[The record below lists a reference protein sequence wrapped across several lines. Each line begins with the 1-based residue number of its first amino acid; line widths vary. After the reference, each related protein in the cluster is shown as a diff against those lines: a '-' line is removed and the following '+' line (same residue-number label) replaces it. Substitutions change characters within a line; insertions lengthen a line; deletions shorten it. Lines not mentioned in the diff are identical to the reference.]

1 MSLLDLSSELILS
14 IASDVRQVDLLNIS
28 LVCKRLRAVTEPE
41 LYREY
46 SNLRSRP
53 FAPFVKRLISDERF
67 TRYVKKIDLRYWHT
81 LDSFKPENYEVH
93 PRFQAEHDKA
103 GEFDE
108 NRPKEPSKEEYEMYT
123 AAAKA
128 AGLIAEVVPYS
139 KTSQIVEAARP
150 MRPHDLD
157 PEKRWY
163 DLLFGDETSFSS
175 ISYDKRFCHILR
187 AGIDDPLVVL
197 IVAMLPNVSEIR
209 LDGAPADVTA
219 LSWQTP
225 NHRFTKLRRLT
236 AAAIDDTLTWP
247 VGFFNSVLAE
257 AKLEIFEANT
267 CSSWFYQ
274 DIDETMDPLHMM
286 EVPITLQPGS
296 LQLGKLE
303 LVRACLRPTDME
315 CLVKACP
322 HLKKFTFS
330 SGNPDTDPYTIS
342 PALLID
348 ILGSVQESLEEL
360 CLEIDCAGLAEQ
372 FDPDVEDDFIHSLVD
387 FKSLKML
394 STPAEMWSGH
404 ETDLDAWYAE
414 ETLENRERICRRLP
428 SSIEILHFPLSEE
441 ESELPLIQLQDLCRT
456 HAQTLPRLRRISMG
470 PTNDPTWLEC
480 FEKILSEEK
489 ESLHAGERGLEI
501 EIGEPIKTNFDAF
514 PYSSRLP
521 DLKWFG
527 TKYAIRKPK
536 PRDSLLAGR
545 DFHRIKERYSNLGL
559 EDDEVA
565 RLMSQ
570 DPEMQVIL
578 RQIRECVHEETLYES
593 ADEEGPYGTPH
604 PNDLEDS

>member
-1 MSLLDLSSELILS
+1 
-14 IASDVRQVDLLNIS
+14 
-28 LVCKRLRAVTEPE
+28 
-41 LYREY
+41 
-46 SNLRSRP
+46 
-53 FAPFVKRLISDERF
+53 
-67 TRYVKKIDLRYWHT
+67 
-81 LDSFKPENYEVH
+81 
-93 PRFQAEHDKA
+93 
-103 GEFDE
+103 
-108 NRPKEPSKEEYEMYT
+108 MYT
-123 AAAKA
+123 AAAKTS
-128 AGLIAEVVPYS
+128 GLIAEVVPYS

-150 MRPHDLD
+150 MRLDDLD

-163 DLLFGDETSFSS
+163 DLLFGDETSFRSTT
-175 ISYDKRFCHILR
+175 YDKRFCHILR
-187 AGIDDPLVVL
+187 AGIDNPLVVL
-197 IVAMLPNVSEIR
+197 IVVMLPNVSDIC
-209 LDGAPADVTA
+209 LDGAPANVTA

-225 NHRFTKLRRLT
+225 NYRFAKLRRLT

-247 VGFFNSVLAE
+247 VGFFNSVLVE
-257 AKLEIFEANT
+257 AQLKIFEANT

-274 DIDETMDPLHMM
+274 DIDETKEPLHMM

-330 SGNPDTDPYTIS
+330 SGDPETEPYTIS

-372 FDPDVEDDFIHSLVD
+372 FDPDVEDDFIHSLVN

-414 ETLENRERICRRLP
+414 ETLEDRERICRRLP
-428 SSIEILHFPLSEE
+428 SSIEVLHFPPSEGD
-441 ESELPLIQLQDLCRT
+441 SELPLIQLRDLCRT
-456 HAQTLPRLRRISMG
+456 HAQTLPCLRRISVG

-489 ESLHAGERGLEI
+489 ESLHTGEKRLEI
-501 EIGEPIKTNFDAF
+501 DMREPIKTTFDAF
-514 PYSSRLP
+514 PSSSRLP

-536 PRDSLLAGR
+536 PKDSMLAGR
-545 DFHRIKERYSNLGL
+545 DFRRFRERYSNLGL
-559 EDDEVA
+559 EDDEIP
-565 RLMSQ
+565 RSMGQ
-570 DPEMQVIL
+570 DPELQAIL
-578 RQIRECVHEETLYES
+578 RRIRERVHKETLYES
-593 ADEEGPYGTPH
+593 ADEEDPH
-604 PNDLEDS
+604 GMPHLIDLQDS